1 MVKIKLCGL
10 TRRCDI
16 DWANELLPDYVGF
29 VFAGSRRSVTDEQ
42 AAQLRNILRE
52 DIQAVGVFVD
62 EPIDH
67 AAALVRQGVIQLVQ
81 LHGAEDEGYIR
92 ELRRAVSVPVIQAFS
107 VRSSEDI
114 QAAGR
119 SSADFVLL
127 DHGAGGTGRAFD
139 WSLAAALDRPY
150 FLAGGLHPGN
160 AAAAAELR
168 PYAVDVSSGIETEG
182 VKDRQKMIEFVRRI
196 RHTF

>member
-16 DWANELLPDYVGF
+16 KWANELHPDYVGF
-29 VFAGSRRSVTDEQ
+29 VFAGSRRRVTDGQ
-42 AAQLRNILRE
+42 AAQLRKILRE
-52 DIQAVGVFVD
+52 DIPAVGVFVD

-67 AAALVRQGVIQLVQ
+67 VAALVRQGVIQMVQ

-107 VRSSEDI
+107 VRSPEDI
-114 QAAGR
+114 QAAGKC
-119 SSADFVLL
+119 SADFILL
-127 DHGAGGTGRAFD
+127 DHGTGGTGQAFD
-139 WSLAAALDRPY
+139 WTLAAALDRPY

-160 AAAAAELR
+160 AAVAAELR

-182 VKDRQKMIEFVRRI
+182 VKDRQKMVEFVRRI

>member
-29 VFAGSRRSVTDEQ
+29 VFAGSRRRVTDRQ
-42 AAQLRNILRE
+42 AAQLRKILRE
-52 DIQAVGVFVD
+52 DIPAVGVFVD

-67 AAALVRQGVIQLVQ
+67 VAALVRQGVIQMVQ

-92 ELRRAVSVPVIQAFS
+92 ELRRAVSAPVIQAFS
-107 VRSSEDI
+107 VRSHEDI
-114 QAAGR
+114 QDAGK
-119 SSADFVLL
+119 SSADFILL
-127 DHGAGGTGRAFD
+127 DHGAGGTGQAFD

>member
-16 DWANELLPDYVGF
+16 EWANELLPDYVGF
-29 VFAGSRRSVTDEQ
+29 VFAGSSRRVTDGQ
-42 AAQLRNILRE
+42 AAQLRKILRE
-52 DIQAVGVFVD
+52 DIPAVGVFVD

-67 AAALVRQGVIQLVQ
+67 VAALVRQGVIQMVQ
-81 LHGAEDEGYIR
+81 LHGTEDEGFIR

-107 VRSSEDI
+107 VRSPEDI
-114 QAAGR
+114 QDAGK
-119 SSADFVLL
+119 SSADFILL
-127 DHGAGGTGRAFD
+127 DHGAGGTGQAFD

>member
-16 DWANELLPDYVGF
+16 DWANDLLPDYVGF
-29 VFAGSRRSVTDEQ
+29 VFAGSRRRVTDEQ

-52 DIQAVGVFVD
+52 DIPAVGVFVD

-67 AAALVRQGVIQLVQ
+67 VAALVRQGVIQLVQ
-81 LHGAEDEGYIR
+81 LHGAEEEACIR

-107 VRSSEDI
+107 VRSPEDI
-114 QAAGR
+114 QAASR

-127 DHGAGGTGRAFD
+127 DQGAGGTGRAFD

-168 PYAVDVSSGIETEG
+168 PYAVDVSSGIETDG
-182 VKDRQKMIEFVRRI
+182 VKDRQKMIAFVKRI

>member
-29 VFAGSRRSVTDEQ
+29 VFAGSRRRVTDEQ

-52 DIQAVGVFVD
+52 DIPAVGVFVD

-92 ELRRAVSVPVIQAFS
+92 ELRRAVSAPVIQAFS

-127 DHGAGGTGRAFD
+127 DHGAGGTGRTFD
-139 WSLAAALDRPY
+139 WSLAAELDRPY

-168 PYAVDVSSGIETEG
+168 PYAVDVSSGIETAG

>member
-16 DWANELLPDYVGF
+16 KWANELHPDYVGF
-29 VFAGSRRSVTDEQ
+29 VFAGSRRRVTDGQ
-42 AAQLRNILRE
+42 AAQLRKILRE
-52 DIQAVGVFVD
+52 DIPAVGVFVD

-67 AAALVRQGVIQLVQ
+67 VAALVRQGVIQMVQ
-81 LHGAEDEGYIR
+81 LHGTEDEGFIR

-107 VRSSEDI
+107 VRSPEDI
-114 QAAGR
+114 QVAGK
-119 SSADFVLL
+119 SSADFILL
-127 DHGAGGTGRAFD
+127 DHGAGGTGQAFD

>member
-29 VFAGSRRSVTDEQ
+29 VFAGSSRRVTDEQ

-52 DIQAVGVFVD
+52 DIPAVGVFVD

-92 ELRRAVSVPVIQAFS
+92 ELRRAVSAPVIQAFS

-127 DHGAGGTGRAFD
+127 DHGAGGTGRTFD

-168 PYAVDVSSGIETEG
+168 PYAVDVSSGIETAG

>member
-16 DWANELLPDYVGF
+16 EWANELHPDYVGF
-29 VFAGSRRSVTDEQ
+29 VFAGSRRRVTDRQ
-42 AAQLRNILRE
+42 AAQLRKILRE
-52 DIQAVGVFVD
+52 DIPAVGVFVD

-67 AAALVRQGVIQLVQ
+67 VAALVRQGVIQMVQ

-107 VRSSEDI
+107 VRSPEDI
-114 QAAGR
+114 QDAGK
-119 SSADFVLL
+119 SSADFILL
-127 DHGAGGTGRAFD
+127 DHGAGGTGQAFD

>member
-16 DWANELLPDYVGF
+16 EWANELLPDYVGF
-29 VFAGSRRSVTDEQ
+29 VFAGSRRRVTDGQ
-42 AAQLRNILRE
+42 AAQLRKILRE
-52 DIQAVGVFVD
+52 DIPAVGVFVD

-67 AAALVRQGVIQLVQ
+67 VAALVRQGVIQMVQ
-81 LHGAEDEGYIR
+81 LHGTEDEGFIR

-107 VRSSEDI
+107 VRSPEDI
-114 QAAGR
+114 QDAGK
-119 SSADFVLL
+119 SSADFILL
-127 DHGAGGTGRAFD
+127 DYGAGGTGQAFD

-168 PYAVDVSSGIETEG
+168 PFAVDVSSGIETEG

>member
-29 VFAGSRRSVTDEQ
+29 VFAGSRRRVTDEQ

-52 DIQAVGVFVD
+52 DIPAVGVFVD

-81 LHGAEDEGYIR
+81 LHGAEDEAYIQQ
-92 ELRRAVSVPVIQAFS
+92 LRRAVSVLVIQAFS
-107 VRSSEDI
+107 VRSPEDI
-114 QAAGR
+114 LDAGK
-119 SSADFVLL
+119 SSADFILL
-127 DHGAGGTGRAFD
+127 DHGAGGTGQAFD

>member
-29 VFAGSRRSVTDEQ
+29 VFAGSRRRVTDEQ
-42 AAQLRNILRE
+42 AAQLRKMLRE
-52 DIQAVGVFVD
+52 DIPAVGVFVD
-62 EPIDH
+62 DPIDH
-67 AAALVRQGVIQLVQ
+67 VAVLVRQGVIQLVQ
-81 LHGAEDEGYIR
+81 LHGAEDEAYIR
-92 ELRRAVSVPVIQAFS
+92 ELRRAVSVLVIQAFS
-107 VRSSEDI
+107 VRSPEDI
-114 QAAGR
+114 LDAGK
-119 SSADFVLL
+119 SSADFILL
-127 DHGAGGTGRAFD
+127 DHGAGGTGQAFD

>member
-52 DIQAVGVFVD
+52 DIPAVGVFVD

-127 DHGAGGTGRAFD
+127 DHGAGGTGQAFD

-168 PYAVDVSSGIETEG
+168 PFAVDVSSGIETEG

>member
-29 VFAGSRRSVTDEQ
+29 VFAGSRRRVTDKQ

-52 DIQAVGVFVD
+52 DIPAVGVFVD

-81 LHGAEDEGYIR
+81 LHGAEDEGYVR
-92 ELRRAVSVPVIQAFS
+92 ELRRAVSAPVIQAFS

-127 DHGAGGTGRAFD
+127 DHGAGGTGRTFD

-168 PYAVDVSSGIETEG
+168 PYAVDVSSGIETAG

>member
-16 DWANELLPDYVGF
+16 EWANELLPDYVGF
-29 VFAGSRRSVTDEQ
+29 VFAGSRRRVTDGQ
-42 AAQLRNILRE
+42 AAQLRKILRE
-52 DIQAVGVFVD
+52 DILAVGVFVD

-67 AAALVRQGVIQLVQ
+67 VAALVRQGVIQMVQ
-81 LHGAEDEGYIR
+81 LHGTEDEGFIR

-107 VRSSEDI
+107 VRSPEDI
-114 QAAGR
+114 QDAGKR
-119 SSADFVLL
+119 SADFILL
-127 DHGAGGTGRAFD
+127 DHGAGGTGQAFD

>member
-16 DWANELLPDYVGF
+16 EWANELHPDYVGF
-29 VFAGSRRSVTDEQ
+29 VFAGSRRRVTDGQ
-42 AAQLRNILRE
+42 AAQLRKILRE
-52 DIQAVGVFVD
+52 DIPAVGVFVD

-67 AAALVRQGVIQLVQ
+67 VAALVRQGVIQMVQ
-81 LHGAEDEGYIR
+81 LHGTEDEGFIR

-107 VRSSEDI
+107 VRSPEDI
-114 QAAGR
+114 QDAGK
-119 SSADFVLL
+119 SSADFILL
-127 DHGAGGTGRAFD
+127 DHGAGGTGQAFD

>member
-16 DWANELLPDYVGF
+16 EWVNELLPDYVGF
-29 VFAGSRRSVTDEQ
+29 VFAGSRRRVTDGQ
-42 AAQLRNILRE
+42 AEGLRKILRE
-52 DIQAVGVFVD
+52 DIPAVGVFVD

-67 AAALVRQGVIQLVQ
+67 VVSLVQRDVIQLVQ
-81 LHGAEDEGYIR
+81 LHGAEDASYIR
-92 ELRRAVSVPVIQAFS
+92 ELRQAAAVPVIQAFS
-107 VRSSEDI
+107 VRSPADI

-119 SSADFVLL
+119 SPAEFILL

-139 WSLAAALDRPY
+139 WALAKALDRPY

-160 AAAAAELR
+160 AAAAAALG

-182 VKDRQKMIEFVRRI
+182 LKDRRKMIEFVKRI

>member
-29 VFAGSRRSVTDEQ
+29 VFAGSRRVTDEQ

-52 DIQAVGVFVD
+52 DIPAVGVFVD

-107 VRSSEDI
+107 VRSPEDI

-168 PYAVDVSSGIETEG
+168 PYAVDVSSGIETAG